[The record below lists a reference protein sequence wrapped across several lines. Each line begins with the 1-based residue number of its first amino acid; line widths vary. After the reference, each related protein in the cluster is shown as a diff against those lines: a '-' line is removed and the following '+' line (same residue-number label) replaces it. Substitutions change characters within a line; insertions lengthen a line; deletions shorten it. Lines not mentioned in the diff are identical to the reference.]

1 MMPFYTFS
9 RDKFDPDDPS
19 PWDAMFLDASIPMD
33 DAAKGALLRGMQ
45 RPSRRVLLPFVRPL
59 AGLAMLLIGG
69 LRALVPNAFK
79 SSRALHL
86 LIYWGLRLFVTPE
99 ANWLILRHFHI
110 GTELLQFIKDNI
122 IGATIETLPLRP
134 RSLEDLIDD
143 VFLQHDLNIYSFI
156 IQLNLHLKDNGEA
169 VDPIPFEEIDFSGI
183 SDIEFPICDLPTS
196 NLNFVDL
203 QTAVIS
209 YTPLYQF
216 FLSDTDFWRASNS
229 LQLDETIGLYVS
241 RILGSLEHMALVNNK
256 HPLIP
261 RVTLNAGFH
270 LMLHGLAAEQ
280 LHFHLRTLK
289 RVQCA
294 QTTNSQSKNKT

>member
-1 MMPFYTFS
+1 
-9 RDKFDPDDPS
+9 
-19 PWDAMFLDASIPMD
+19 
-33 DAAKGALLRGMQ
+33 
-45 RPSRRVLLPFVRPL
+45 
-59 AGLAMLLIGG
+59 MLLIGG
-69 LRALVPNAFK
+69 LRALVPNALK

-86 LIYWGLRLFVTPE
+86 MIYWGLRLFVTPE

-110 GTELLQFIKDNI
+110 GTELLQFIKDNVV
-122 IGATIETLPLRP
+122 GVKIETLALRP
-134 RSLEDLIDD
+134 TRLEDLIDD

-156 IQLNLHLKDNGEA
+156 IQLNMHLKDTVNVVE
-169 VDPIPFEEIDFSGI
+169 PIPFEEIDFSGI
-183 SDIEFPICDLPTS
+183 NDNDFPICDLPTGS
-196 NLNFVDL
+196 LNFVDL

-209 YTPLYQF
+209 YTPLYQL

-289 RVQCA
+289 RMQFA
-294 QTTNSQSKNKT
+294 QAINPSSKKEA